1 MAARANVVL
10 LSATLIAGCA
20 QQPTV
25 AAPAPIAP
33 AVAPIASAPAPQ
45 PSAAPNQPDWNIFPD
60 PITGRVEIYRNG
72 THVGS
77 VTGDEKQDPP
87 APQKRDNAGTDS
99 N

>member
-1 MAARANVVL
+1 MAGRANVWL
-10 LSATLIAGCA
+10 ISAALIAGCA

-33 AVAPIASAPAPQ
+33 TVAPIASAPA

-72 THVGS
+72 AHVGS
-77 VTGDEKQDPP
+77 VTGDEKEDPP
-87 APQKRDNAGTDS
+87 APQKRDNAGTES